1 VAPALRDAFA
11 QIYQRQHGV
20 SAEDGAAWLEEQ
32 RTANRYLEDVWAA
45 H

>member
-11 QIYQRQHGV
+11 DIYQRHHGV
-20 SAEDGAAWLEEQ
+20 SAEQATAWLEEQ
-32 RTANRYLEDVWAA
+32 RAANRYLEDVWAA